1 MTPFRDV
8 FGSFLRAALSLRTW
22 PLVWLVLT
30 LLALPA
36 ALAAGDVVGHDGAR
50 WPSLTRMPPD
60 GDVFAALRLDLVLP
74 LILALLF
81 GVLVAGGVSGA
92 VALPGTA
99 TRVREILATGARAFF
114 ANLRVML
121 VFVVLALLLGWGLD
135 QVDHWLIEDRIGD
148 RAVSDDAFSLWRLH
162 VSFVQVLW
170 LWDILRGFLFLLLVF
185 ASKVAIARISRGASR
200 SAFAAAMHGLFCVV
214 RHPWRVPVAVL
225 LWTVVWLGGAFAFGE
240 LTVRVLE
247 VHGNLLLGLALSQL
261 GIAFAVIG
269 WIGFVLSAREVG
281 VPARDVALPELD

>member
-1 MTPFRDV
+1 
-8 FGSFLRAALSLRTW
+8 
-22 PLVWLVLT
+22 LVWLVLT
-30 LLALPA
+30 LLAMPA
-36 ALAAGDVVGHDGAR
+36 AFAAGDVVGQDGAR
-50 WPSLTRMPPD
+50 WPSLTRMPAD

-99 TRVREILATGARAFF
+99 TRVREIFATGARHFF

-121 VFVVLALLLGWGLD
+121 VFVVMALLLGWGLD
-135 QVDHWLIEDRIGD
+135 RVDHWLIEEHIGD
-148 RAVSDDAFSLWRLH
+148 RAVSEDAFALWRLH
-162 VSFVQVLW
+162 VSYGQVLL
-170 LWDILRGFLFLLLVF
+170 LWDLARGFLFLLLVF

-200 SAFAAAMHGLFCVV
+200 SAFAAAIRGLYCIV

-240 LTVRVLE
+240 LTVRALE
-247 VHGNLLLGLALSQL
+247 VNSNLLLGLLLSQL
-261 GIAFAVIG
+261 GIVFAVIG

-281 VPARDVALPELD
+281 VPARDVVLPELD